1 MYRQVR
7 LILTV
12 VSVMVL
18 TAPAVAAPPNP
29 QLGTPV
35 VVEGGTVAPCY
46 TGCGGVFGV
55 PSSNPDYEQTVVEMV
70 NAARAAQVPP
80 LPPLKRVAT
89 LNDATRYH
97 AVDMAVDNYFSHDS
111 QDRVGGALQVVCNF
125 SQRVLTYY
133 NYTTWNTLS
142 ENVAAGYSTPASVMA
157 AWMASDGH
165 RANILRAASCE
176 FGVGYYEGGGDYWRY
191 WVQDFGCRTDTYP
204 IVINREAATTDDYHV
219 NLYIYSSGTWPEM
232 RLRNNDEAWSDWR
245 LFQPELAWE
254 LPKVSGEHTVWV
266 ELRNGVQTTTSSDS
280 IYSTWAP
287 PPVTLNVVPT
297 AVVFVYD
304 SVTGSLTPPLQVVTL
319 TDSTTT
325 DVITWSL
332 VTEGDWFTTAPS
344 AGTTLGT
351 FTIAPT
357 TFMTQSSAIYT
368 GAVTVTATAPP
379 ETVNAVQRIDVT
391 LDVQVPALGGLPD
404 AITFTYS
411 IPSEQLLPSA
421 WTLTP
426 RNVGS
431 DHTLHWTVT
440 GDVPWMQIVPQSG
453 TTPQSFTVTPVD
465 FSTSSVFLYTGMLTV
480 TVDNPTGVA
489 GSPHP
494 VRVALKVVDEEFSH
508 VYLPLVSR
516 NF

>member
-1 MYRQVR
+1 MYRSVR
-7 LILTV
+7 YILAV
-12 VSVMVL
+12 VGVMVL
-18 TAPAVAAPPNP
+18 TSPTIAAPSVP
-29 QLGTPV
+29 QLGMPV
-35 VVEGGTVAPCY
+35 VVEGGDVTPFY

-70 NAARAAQVPP
+70 NAARAEYA
-80 LPPLKRVAT
+80 LPPLKRAAT
-89 LNDATRYH
+89 LNDAARYH
-97 AVDMAVDNYFSHDS
+97 ATDMAVDNYFSHES
-111 QDRVGGALQVVCNF
+111 QDRVGGVLQVVCSF

-133 NYTTWNTLS
+133 NYTSWNTLS

-176 FGVGYYEGGGDYWRY
+176 IGVGYYAGGGDYGRY
-191 WVQDFGCRTDTYP
+191 WVQDFGCRNDVYP

-219 NLYIYSSGTWPEM
+219 NLYIYGSGTWPEM
-232 RLRNNDEAWSDWR
+232 RLRNNSDAWGAWR
-245 LFQPELAWE
+245 PFQSQLIWA
-254 LPKVSGEHTVWV
+254 LPKATGAHTVWV
-266 ELRNGVQTTTSSDS
+266 ELRSGSQTTISSDS

-287 PPVTLNVVPT
+287 PPVTLNVAPT
-297 AVVFVYD
+297 TVTFVYD
-304 SVTGSLTPPLQVVTL
+304 AVTGSLTPPTQVVAL
-319 TDSTTT
+319 TNSTTP
-325 DVITWSL
+325 DVIDWSL
-332 VTEGDWFTTAPS
+332 ATEGDWFTATPAG
-344 AGTTLGT
+344 GTTPGT

-357 TFMTQSSAIYT
+357 TFITQSSATYT

-379 ETVNAVQRIDVT
+379 ETVNAVQRIAVT

-404 AITFTYS
+404 VLTLTYS

-431 DHTLHWTVT
+431 GHPMLWNVT
-440 GDVPWMQIVPQSG
+440 DDAPWMQIVPQTG
-453 TTPQSFTVTPVD
+453 TTPQSFSVTAVD
-465 FSTSSVFLYTGMLTV
+465 FSTTTVFLYTGALTV
-480 TVDNPTGVA
+480 TVDDPAGVA
-489 GSPHP
+489 GSPHQ
-494 VRVALKVVDEEFSH
+494 VRMALKVVDEEFNY